1 MIKRL
6 LPLLL
11 LCSCAFG
18 QQATQGTF
26 FGWKNDV
33 LITAQAGT
41 HMYAARLHNDVLNSE
56 LGICPQ
62 DGFCNASAVDPYEG
76 RFFNR
81 NNRYSYF
88 KEFGQMAAV
97 DSLAYLLDRK
107 GHRRWARA
115 LILADIGAAA
125 LTGYLN
131 QRKYNQLDC
140 RFSHF
145 GC

>member
-1 MIKRL
+1 MTKRL
-6 LPLLL
+6 LVLLL
-11 LCSCAFG
+11 FSSCTFA
-18 QQATQGTF
+18 QQSTQGNF
-26 FGWKNDV
+26 LNWKTDA
-33 LITAQAGT
+33 LITAQAGV
-41 HMYAARLHNDVLNSE
+41 HIYAARLHNDVLNSE

-62 DGFCNASAVDPYEG
+62 DGFCSAPAVDPYEG

-97 DSLAYLLDRK
+97 DSLAYLLHRK
-107 GHRRWARA
+107 GHAKWARA
-115 LILADIGAAA
+115 VIFADIGMAA
-125 LTGYLN
+125 LAGYLS
-131 QRKYNQLDC
+131 QKKYDQLDC